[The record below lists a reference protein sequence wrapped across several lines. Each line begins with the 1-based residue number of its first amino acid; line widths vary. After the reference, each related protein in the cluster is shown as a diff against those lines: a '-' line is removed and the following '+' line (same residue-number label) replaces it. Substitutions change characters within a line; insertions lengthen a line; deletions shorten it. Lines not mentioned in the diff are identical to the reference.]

1 MSFDKKTLFELLPA
15 FIRLRDKGVALK
27 EGDTGDTEKEG
38 PVQALLALV
47 AEQVA
52 VLEENLEQ
60 LYDDQFIETCANWVV
75 PYIGELVAAR
85 GLNAFPG
92 ARFSQRSQAANTIAY
107 RRRKGTASMLEQL
120 AFDVTGWNANVVEYF
135 ELLATTQY
143 LNHLRPQNL
152 SFSDLRP
159 KIAMQYVNTPF
170 DKLTRTADVRRIES
184 KRGKYNISNIGIFLW
199 RLDAYSQ
206 LHSPAYKV
214 DAKRYKFDILG
225 RDIQLYNMPQREDEI
240 THLAGP
246 VNVPMPIKK
255 LIMREYPGD
264 YYGPGK
270 SVMVYHDATLSS
282 PPGDSNILSS
292 ICICNLSDKSDG
304 SGDWCNMPS
313 AKVAIDPSLGRIAFP
328 PVNPPSTVYV
338 DYHYGFSDQM
348 SGGDYSRIDSFQQKL
363 EEIKKIRVPEDKAS
377 ISLALAELE
386 HTGGVVEISNNEC
399 YTEALTIR
407 VAESKSIEI
416 RAADLKKPTLLP
428 AGEISIMGGA
438 HSKVFI
444 NGLLISNSCLRL
456 PLTDPTGAANR
467 LEVLEVAHCTIL
479 GIADQ
484 TMDSP
489 PEIQQEP
496 GLIVEMAGVQ
506 VNIERSIISPVHI
519 NEDAML
525 KIRGSI
531 IDAGSEDLVA
541 YKGSGNRYGAPLVI
555 ENTTVIGRV
564 STRIMKLASN
574 TIFYAGTDLSGIIP
588 FPVEAERLQEG
599 CVRFSYIP
607 PGSRLPRPHN
617 CQPADEAN
625 AVRIRPVFNSLLYS
639 KAAYCQLS
647 GHCAAEI
654 TQGADDGAEM
664 GAFHDLYQPQREM
677 NLKTRLN
684 EYMRFGLEAGIFY
697 GS

>member
-15 FIRLRDKGVALK
+15 FIRIRDTSLALK
-27 EGDTGDTEKEG
+27 DGVSGDIEKEG

-52 VLEENLEQ
+52 VLEENLDQ

-85 GLNAFPG
+85 GLNTFPG

-143 LNHLRPQNL
+143 LNHLRPKNL
-152 SFSDLRP
+152 SVTDLRP

-170 DKLTRTADVRRIES
+170 DRHARTADVRRIES
-184 KRGKYNISNIGIFLW
+184 KRGKYNIHHTGIFLW

-214 DAKRYKFDILG
+214 DAARYKFDILG

-240 THLAGP
+240 THLAQP
-246 VNVPMPIKK
+246 VNVPMPIKR

-270 SVMVYHDATLSS
+270 SVMIYHDGALPF
-282 PPGDSNILSS
+282 PPDDAGMLSS

-304 SGDWCNMPS
+304 SGDWCNMP
-313 AKVAIDPSLGRIAFP
+313 AGKIAIDPVLGRIAFP
-328 PVNPPSTVYV
+328 PASLPSVVQV

-348 SGGDYSRIDSFQQKL
+348 SGGDYSRISSFQPEL
-363 EEIKKIRVPEDKAS
+363 EKIKKIRVPEDQAS
-377 ISLALAELE
+377 ISLALAALE
-386 HTGGVVEISNNEC
+386 STGGVVEISDNEL
-399 YTEALTIR
+399 YVEALTIR
-407 VAESKSIEI
+407 VAQGKIIEI
-416 RAADLKKPTLLP
+416 RAANLKRPALLP
-428 AGEISIMGGA
+428 AGEISITGGEN
-438 HSKVFI
+438 SKVFI
-444 NGLLISNSCLRL
+444 NGLLIGHSCLRL
-456 PLTDPTGAANR
+456 PLNDDTGAANQ
-467 LEVLEVAHCTIL
+467 LEVLGILHCTIL
-479 GIADQ
+479 GNTIPTA
-484 TMDSP
+484 DSP
-489 PEIQQEP
+489 PEQQQQP
-496 GLIVEMAGVQ
+496 ALIVEIPGVQ
-506 VNIERSIISPVHI
+506 VNIDRSIISPIQI
-519 NEDAML
+519 NEDAKL
-525 KIRGSI
+525 SIRGSV

-541 YKGSGNRYGAPLVI
+541 YSGPGTRYGAPLVI

-564 STRIMKLASN
+564 STRIMELASN
-574 TIFYAGTDLSGIIP
+574 TIFYSGTDLSGINP
-588 FPVEAERLQEG
+588 FPVEAQRLQEG

-607 PGSRLPRPHN
+607 PGSRLPRPYN
-617 CQPADEAN
+617 CQPADEAS
-625 AVRIRPVFNSLLYS
+625 ATRIRPVFNSLLYG

-647 GHCAAEI
+647 AHCATEI

-684 EYMRFGLEAGIFY
+684 EYLRFGLEAGIFY